1 MKPATISAAR
11 LLGFQEVQRILK
23 EAKVPFD
30 ITNKSLDLPELQGE
44 PEEVALE
51 KCKLAAKE
59 VRAPQW

>member
-1 MKPATISAAR
+1 LEPATISAAR

-59 VRAPQW
+59 VRAPQR

>member
-1 MKPATISAAR
+1 MEPATISAAR

-59 VRAPQW
+59 VRAPQR